1 MKKLNKLT
9 AVSMAVAGAL
19 SCAANAADSE
29 IYISQYVEGS
39 SGSNKA
45 IEIYNPTSAEIDL
58 SGYSLVQHTN
68 GNSSEKLVTDFSG
81 KKLPAQ
87 STLVIVNN
95 LTDTPVDGALET
107 SKLGINGNDAVVLK
121 KGSSAIDIVGVI
133 EKKDFAKDVSL
144 ERKDD
149 ITSPTAVY
157 NENEWVETKIT
168 QAKYV
173 DGLGFRAVGGEKD
186 DTPPPPPYSCEG
198 AELTFIHEIQ
208 GDGER
213 SPLVPEGQYFSDDV
227 VTVQGI
233 VTARGESLQKGFYLQ
248 DVQVDGDAATSD
260 GVFVNMGSAAPD
272 DIQPGALVCIEAKVR
287 EHFDQTQLNLADDAT
302 KYEILEAEGDV
313 PAAVPFVVADD
324 EGLEQALERYEGMK
338 IVLDAGS
345 EMKVT
350 RTFSYDYDARRNN
363 IALSH
368 KAPLFKATQL
378 YMAGSDEAVAHEA
391 ANRKNELF
399 LESDY
404 KAASGVLPYM
414 SDFNPETGYIRI
426 GDQLTNLEAMV
437 GYTFGE
443 YRLIVGADE
452 NITAG
457 DILRNDDRVDTPAIA
472 NEGDLRVASFNVL
485 NYFNDSVGG
494 DASAAGQ
501 NRGTEDQFEFR
512 LQREKIVNAIT
523 SMNADIVGLMEIEN
537 NGFGENSAIQDLVN
551 ALNDELS
558 DEEAY
563 SFVKVADAD
572 LHEEKFFGSDAIMVG
587 LLYRAAKVTPE
598 GNALV
603 IETPEQH
610 APAGA
615 ATRDNEGTTESS
627 PAYNKYQRHTLAQT
641 FDINGEKLTVAVNHF
656 KSKGS
661 ACLEDWVE
669 FASERDEPDPAD
681 LQGHC
686 NEFRVSAAEAVGN
699 ALESIEGDVLIL
711 GDMNAYGKEDPLQ
724 ILTDYHPSTHNGKPI
739 YAAAHTTLGG
749 ETLDTEPRLV
759 TESFGYVNLNTHLHG
774 TDTYS
779 YSYSGELGNLD
790 HALASAGLVD
800 KVVAIQDWHI
810 NAVESNMFE
819 YGSKYT
825 GDLVKS
831 DNAFSSS
838 DHDPVIVAIDLPE
851 PAPAP
856 APEPEE
862 DNGSDGGSLGFLG
875 LALLS
880 LFGFRRRR

>member
-1 MKKLNKLT
+1 MKKFNKLT

-19 SCAANAADSE
+19 SCAANADVIISE
-29 IYISQYVEGS
+29 YVEGS
-39 SGSNKA
+39 SYNKA
-45 IEIYNPTSAEIDL
+45 IELYNAGDSVADLDGYQLVRYKDGASTSSVMGTISGVSIAAGEVLVVKHSSLAVGAGVDSIDL
-58 SGYSLVQHTN
+58 GLNYN
-68 GNSSEKLVTDFSG
+68 GGDAV
-81 KKLPAQ
+81 A
-87 STLVIVNN
+87 
-95 LTDTPVDGALET
+95 LTDGT
-107 SKLGINGNDAVVLK
+107 NVL
-121 KGSSAIDIVGVI
+121 DIVGTVPTPSSWG
-133 EKKDFAKDVSL
+133 KDVTLQRSTDVT
-144 ERKDD
+144 KAKTTFDA
-149 ITSPTAVY
+149 S
-157 NENEWVETKIT
+157 EWDEKANNTF
-168 QAKYV
+168 
-173 DGLGFRAVGGEKD
+173 DNLGKFEKD

-198 AELTFIHEIQ
+198 AELTFISVIQ

-213 SPLVPEGQYFSDDV
+213 SPLVSEGEFSSDDV

-233 VTARGESLQKGFYLQ
+233 VSARGESLQKGFYLQ
-248 DVQVDGDAATSD
+248 DVEVDGNAATSD

-287 EHFDQTQLNLADDAT
+287 EFYGQTQLNLEEDT
-302 KYEILEAEGDV
+302 SKYEVLEAEGDV
-313 PAAVPFVVADD
+313 PAAIPFVVGED
-324 EGLEQALERYEGMK
+324 EGLEQALERHEGMK
-338 IVLDAGS
+338 ILLDAGS

-363 IALSH
+363 MTLSH

-378 YMAGSDEAVAHEA
+378 FMAGSEEATAHEA
-391 ANRKNELF
+391 ANRTNELF
-399 LESDY
+399 LESDF
-404 KAASGVLPYM
+404 KAKDGELPYM
-414 SDFNPETGYIRI
+414 SDFNAETGYIRI
-426 GDQLTNLEAMV
+426 GDQLTNLEGMV
-437 GYTFGE
+437 GYTYGD

-457 DILRNDDRVDTPAIA
+457 DILRADDRVDTPAIA

-494 DASAAGQ
+494 DQSPRGQ

-512 LQREKIVNAIT
+512 LQREKIVNAIV
-523 SMNADIVGLMEIEN
+523 SMNADVVGLMEIEN

-558 DEEAY
+558 DEDAY
-563 SFVKVADAD
+563 SFVTVAAED
-572 LHEEKFFGSDAIMVG
+572 LYNEKFFGSDAIMVG

-598 GNALV
+598 GKALV

-610 APAGA
+610 APEGA
-615 ATRDNEGTTESS
+615 ATRDNDGTIETS
-627 PAYNKYQRHTLAQT
+627 PAYNKYQRHSLAQT

-661 ACLEDWVE
+661 ACLQDWAE
-669 FASERDEPDPAD
+669 FASERNEPDPAD

-699 ALESIEGDVLIL
+699 ALENIEGDVLIL
-711 GDMNAYGKEDPLQ
+711 GDLNAYGKEDPLQ

-749 ETLDTEPRLV
+749 ETLDTERRLV
-759 TESFGYVNLNTHLHG
+759 TESFGYVNLNTELHG
-774 TDTYS
+774 ADTYS

-790 HALASAGLVD
+790 HALANASLVG
-800 KVVAIQDWHI
+800 KVVAIEDWHI

-819 YGSKYT
+819 YGSEYT

-856 APEPEE
+856 TPELEE
-862 DNGSDGGSLGFLG
+862 DNDSDSGSLGFLG